1 MNDVLFRSASQMA
14 EMIRRK
20 EISSEELV
28 RAHLQW
34 IEAVNPVINAVV
46 HLAAERALREAKRC
60 DSEIARGGIRGPL
73 HGVPVTVKDS
83 LETADMVTTSG
94 TLGRAGHIPE
104 RDAATVAALR
114 QAGAV
119 VIGKTN
125 VPELCLAF
133 ESDNLVYGRT
143 NNPYD
148 VTRTSG
154 GSSGGEAAIIAAAGS
169 PLGLGSDAG
178 GSVRLPAHFCG
189 IATIK
194 PTSGRLPK
202 TGHFLPPGG
211 LADRLWQIGP
221 MARYVADLI
230 LVLPALAQADGID
243 ASVIPMPLGNP
254 GEVTASMKKLRVA
267 FYTDNGVAPPTAE
280 TRKTLVEAAKALEQ
294 ACGCVEEARPDGV
307 TVASSMWC
315 EILAPDGGLALE
327 ALLSDIGSTPIHA
340 LTEQFLSIVRPRAMR
355 ATQVMELLGA
365 WDALRSRMLSLLSR
379 YDVILCPA
387 AASPAI
393 AHGSSY
399 RQLDTF
405 TYTMAFNFS
414 GWPAAVVRCGTSPE
428 GLPIGVQV
436 AAAPWREDVAL
447 AVAQHLEATVGG
459 WLPSSALLAG
469 RTAPE
474 LGDVTQG

>member
-1 MNDVLFRSASQMA
+1 MNEVLFLSASRMA
-14 EMIRRK
+14 ELIRRK

-28 RAHLQW
+28 RAHLER
-34 IEAVNPVINAVV
+34 IHAVNPAINAVV
-46 HLAAERALREAKRC
+46 HLAADRVLREARRC
-60 DSEIARGGIRGPL
+60 DSEIARGEFRGPL
-73 HGVPVTVKDS
+73 HGVPITVKDS
-83 LETADMVTTSG
+83 LETAGMVTTSG
-94 TLGRAGHIPE
+94 TLGRAQYIPE
-104 RDAATVAALR
+104 RDAATVALLR
-114 QAGAV
+114 NSGAV

-148 VTRTSG
+148 PTRTCG
-154 GSSGGEAAIIAAAGS
+154 GSSGGEAAIIAAGGS

-211 LADRLWQIGP
+211 LADRLWQVGP
-221 MARYVADLI
+221 MARYVEDLI
-230 LVLPALAQADGID
+230 LALPALAQADGID
-243 ASVIPMPLGNP
+243 ASVIQMPLGNP
-254 GEVTASMKKLRVA
+254 DEVAGSMKKLRVA

-280 TRKTLVEAAKALEQ
+280 TRNTIVQAAKALED
-294 ACGCVEEARPDGV
+294 ACGVVEEARPDGV
-307 TVASSMWC
+307 GVASTMWC
-315 EILAPDGGLALE
+315 ELLAPDGGRGLEELLAG
-327 ALLSDIGSTPIHA
+327 IGSTSIHF
-340 LTEQFLSIVRPRAMR
+340 LVQQFLAIVRQRAMPT
-355 ATQVMELLGA
+355 TQLLELLGA
-365 WDALRSRMLSLLSR
+365 WDALRSRMLSFLAG

-387 AASPAI
+387 AAAPAI

-399 RQLDTF
+399 QQLDIF

-428 GLPIGVQV
+428 GLPIGVQI
-436 AAAPWREDVAL
+436 AAAAWREDVAL
-447 AVAQHLEATVGG
+447 AVARYLEATFGG
-459 WLPSSALLAG
+459 WRAS
-469 RTAPE
+469 TAI
-474 LGDVTQG
+474 